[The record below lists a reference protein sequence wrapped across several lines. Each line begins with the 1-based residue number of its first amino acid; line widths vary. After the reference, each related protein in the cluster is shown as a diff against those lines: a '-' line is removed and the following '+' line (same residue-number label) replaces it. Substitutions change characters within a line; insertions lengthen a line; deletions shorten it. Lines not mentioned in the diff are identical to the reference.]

1 MTMTQQKLIEMLE
14 PLVDATSLGDV
25 ILALARTCNEKAEHL
40 RMHWQDERS
49 AKVWDTLADKLDRIG
64 GDSMI

>member
-14 PLVDATSLGDV
+14 PLVDATSAGDV

-40 RMHWQDERS
+40 RSNWQDERS
-49 AKVWDTLADKLDRIG
+49 AKVWDALASKLDKIG
-64 GDSMI
+64 GGSMI